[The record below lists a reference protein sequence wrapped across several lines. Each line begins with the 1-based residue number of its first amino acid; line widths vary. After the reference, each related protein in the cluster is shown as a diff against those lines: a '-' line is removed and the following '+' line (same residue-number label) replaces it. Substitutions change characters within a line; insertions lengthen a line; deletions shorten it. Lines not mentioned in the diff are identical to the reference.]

1 MRWRNRFAR
10 LSSFIGGVVFFLG
23 TSATTE
29 ELADELPE
37 LPEALLTA
45 PAPFKLPSGLID
57 SFRSFLIDCL
67 RALA

>member
-1 MRWRNRFAR
+1 M
-10 LSSFIGGVVFFLG
+10 VFLG

-29 ELADELPE
+29 DVADEFGELPE
-37 LPEALLTA
+37 LPEAVLTA

-57 SFRSFLIDCL
+57 SLRSFLIDCL